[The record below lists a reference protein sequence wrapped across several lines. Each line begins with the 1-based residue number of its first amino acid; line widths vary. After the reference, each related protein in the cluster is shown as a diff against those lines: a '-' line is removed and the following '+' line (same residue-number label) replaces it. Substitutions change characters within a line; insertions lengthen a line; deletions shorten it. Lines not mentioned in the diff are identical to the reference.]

1 MIKYDLSNYV
11 VRAELLKRVNNKIIH
26 DISDLICLVP
36 MTKDREDME
45 KFITKQQIVGEENLP
60 VSFQFLID
68 LQGNVFITKIN
79 INRSVKNQVIKI
91 PSFVSGFV
99 MEKIET
105 EQDNI
110 EVLSLFWK
118 DTPDRVFPDDTI
130 PIVRQRNR
138 VTIEKLV
145 IQGNGRKLLG
155 KLNGLCENILAR
167 RIILKDF
174 DTSQVTCMKNTFY
187 NCLMTEEIN
196 IECFTYQNVYNTSG
210 MFAANKNLREIKFN
224 TSPALKADNLENVSK
239 MFMYNTSLRK
249 IDLRAFGSKRLYN
262 ALNIFEYCEN
272 LEELDITGWDT
283 RFIEDIRKLF
293 YGLRNIKK
301 IIAPDLDTRFHPKM
315 QGVFRKTNNVI
326 EVITGEKGELFRQE
340 VERHNRK
347 IKRRNKN
354 KEANHERNR

>member
-1 MIKYDLSNYV
+1 
-11 VRAELLKRVNNKIIH
+11 
-26 DISDLICLVP
+26 
-36 MTKDREDME
+36 
-45 KFITKQQIVGEENLP
+45 
-60 VSFQFLID
+60 
-68 LQGNVFITKIN
+68 
-79 INRSVKNQVIKI
+79 
-91 PSFVSGFV
+91 
-99 MEKIET
+99 
-105 EQDNI
+105 
-110 EVLSLFWK
+110 
-118 DTPDRVFPDDTI
+118 
-130 PIVRQRNR
+130 
-138 VTIEKLV
+138 
-145 IQGNGRKLLG
+145 
-155 KLNGLCENILAR
+155 
-167 RIILKDF
+167 
-174 DTSQVTCMKNTFY
+174 
-187 NCLMTEEIN
+187 MTEEIN

-315 QGVFRKTNNVI
+315 HGVFRKTIYVI

>member
-105 EQDNI
+105 EQDSVK
-110 EVLSLFWK
+110 VLSLFWK
-118 DTPDRVFPDDTI
+118 DIPDRVFPDDTI
-130 PIVRQRNR
+130 PIIRQRNK

-145 IQGNGRKLLG
+145 IQGNGRRLLG
-155 KLNGLCENILAR
+155 TLNGLCENILAR
-167 RIILKDF
+167 KIILKDF
-174 DTSQVTCMKNTFY
+174 DTSQVTCMKNTCY

-210 MFAANKNLREIKFN
+210 MFIANGKLREIKFN
-224 TSPALKADNLENVSK
+224 TSPGLKANNLENVSN
-239 MFMYNTSLRK
+239 MFGYNTRLK
-249 IDLRAFGSKRLYN
+249 KLDLRAFGSKQINNTSGLFS
-262 ALNIFEYCEN
+262 LCEN
-272 LEELDITGWDT
+272 LEELDITGWDI
-283 RFIEDIRKLF
+283 RFVEDVRGMF
-293 YGLRNIKK
+293 NELRNIRK
-301 IIAPDLDTRFHPKM
+301 IIAPDLDTRFHPNM
-315 QGVFRKTNNVI
+315 QGMFKKTEGVI
-326 EVITGEKGELFRQE
+326 EIITGEKGELFRQE

-347 IKRRNKN
+347 IERRNKN